1 MQSVFV
7 VLLACSLLAG
17 LKFTEAQYYGSN
29 DEQQP
34 LKTGKQSQ

>member
-1 MQSVFV
+1 MQSTIPV
-7 VLLACSLLAG
+7 SLVCIFLAG
-17 LKFTEAQYYGSN
+17 LKFAEAQYYGSS